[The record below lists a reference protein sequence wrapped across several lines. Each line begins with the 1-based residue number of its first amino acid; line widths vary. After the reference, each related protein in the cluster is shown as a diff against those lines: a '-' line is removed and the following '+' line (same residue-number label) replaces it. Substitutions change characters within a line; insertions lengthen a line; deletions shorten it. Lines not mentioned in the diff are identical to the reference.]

1 MNNIKIRMIDK
12 YILLVWF
19 YFMLFLGCR
28 EHSPQDQSLH
38 TKNEIQ
44 EDNQIDSC
52 MIKLGHFLFFENN
65 LSLNGS
71 KSCASCHHP
80 NFAFTDSYRRSFG
93 MLTERTL
100 RNSPGL
106 INIAE
111 NKYFSYS
118 DTAITSLESQI
129 LHPLFSTTPVE
140 IGAIRTDLTI
150 PKKIL
155 SDTTYQ
161 RFISE
166 CTLKWDENNFW
177 DMVINSIS
185 SYVKTLNS
193 YHSKY
198 DQFLAQK
205 NDSLLSNDELEGMRI
220 FYSDKTNCGKCHS
233 GINFTINSDASSS
246 WQDVFRNNGLYPP
259 LAVTQKAQLD
269 EGMTLHTRNDKDRMR
284 FKIPSLRNLLFT
296 APYYHD
302 GSAESLLEVIDNYA
316 AGGNREYVNNHY
328 KSIEKD
334 PLINGFE
341 LSEEDKR
348 KLISFLY
355 TLTDSSILEN
365 KKFQSPHAEN
375 NQKY

>member
-1 MNNIKIRMIDK
+1 
-12 YILLVWF
+12 
-19 YFMLFLGCR
+19 
-28 EHSPQDQSLH
+28 
-38 TKNEIQ
+38 
-44 EDNQIDSC
+44 
-52 MIKLGHFLFFENN
+52 
-65 LSLNGS
+65 
-71 KSCASCHHP
+71 
-80 NFAFTDSYRRSFG
+80 
-93 MLTERTL
+93 
-100 RNSPGL
+100 
-106 INIAE
+106 
-111 NKYFSYS
+111 
-118 DTAITSLESQI
+118 
-129 LHPLFSTTPVE
+129 
-140 IGAIRTDLTI
+140 
-150 PKKIL
+150 
-155 SDTTYQ
+155 
-161 RFISE
+161 
-166 CTLKWDENNFW
+166 
-177 DMVINSIS
+177 MVINSIS

-246 WQDVFRNNGLYPP
+246 WQDVFRNNGLYPT